1 MKGFRYLAAA
11 LLMITLFLVP
21 CLAAPEEVLSD
32 AVPDSAK
39 ELLSGV
45 DTEGNLADG
54 LWGIVENA
62 MGELG
67 AEDIFSLLRR
77 ILCAAILCGT
87 VCALES
93 AVQSPVLRRVTEAAG
108 GAAVFLMA
116 AGGTESA
123 FAQAER
129 AIRDMTAFSE
139 IFTTVYTAASV
150 AAGSPAAAAAKKAAA
165 VFATGLFS
173 ELAGRVFLPFCGL
186 YALCRTVSVCMES
199 PGLGR
204 AAVSIRG
211 IMTTGLRLGLTLYA
225 AFITISGV
233 VGAAG
238 DSLLKRGVKGG
249 VAAAVP
255 IIGGAL
261 TEACEAI
268 FAGAAAVRNSIGV
281 AGVLVLIATALLPLL
296 KLGAWYAAFRL
307 TAAVCTVIAPGAVTG
322 VADTAAET
330 TGMYL
335 AILAAATAAQLI
347 GVIAGFLS
355 FA

>member
-77 ILCAAILCGT
+77 ILCAAIICGT

-150 AAGSPAAAAAKKAAA
+150 AAGSPAAAAA
-165 VFATGLFS
+165 
-173 ELAGRVFLPFCGL
+173 L
-186 YALCRTVSVCMES
+186 YRHDALCAQILV
-199 PGLGR
+199 
-204 AAVSIRG
+204 
-211 IMTTGLRLGLTLYA
+211 
-225 AFITISGV
+225 
-233 VGAAG
+233 
-238 DSLLKRGVKGG
+238 KRSTH
-249 VAAAVP
+249 A
-255 IIGGAL
+255 
-261 TEACEAI
+261 
-268 FAGAAAVRNSIGV
+268 
-281 AGVLVLIATALLPLL
+281 
-296 KLGAWYAAFRL
+296 
-307 TAAVCTVIAPGAVTG
+307 
-322 VADTAAET
+322 
-330 TGMYL
+330 
-335 AILAAATAAQLI
+335 
-347 GVIAGFLS
+347 
-355 FA
+355 